1 MHGLKIT
8 MVFLMAGLLAACA
21 SGKPS
26 HYYTLLASPAAGQV
40 AAAKGGAQPEYAISV
55 QSVQVPEQVDRPQ
68 IVVSDPG
75 STQVMPLNSS
85 LWASPLPDEIRNALS
100 DDLSRRLGVL
110 DIAATGAPDSL
121 PVWRIS
127 VRVQRF
133 DSLYGE
139 RALIDATWRLSPV
152 HQPGKK
158 TVLCRAEA
166 QVTVEEGMSALVAG
180 HQAALQKLGALIASQ
195 LQGSQ
200 ATSSAN
206 GLTVK
211 GCTFS

>member
-1 MHGLKIT
+1 MHGLRIT
-8 MVFLMAGLLAACA
+8 MIVLTAGLLAACA

-26 HYYTLLASPAAGQV
+26 HYYTLLPSATAGHTTAV
-40 AAAKGGAQPEYAISV
+40 KGGAQPEYAISV
-55 QSVQVPEQVDRPQ
+55 QVVQVPEQVDRPQ
-68 IVVSDPG
+68 IVVSDPD

-85 LWASPLPDEIRNALS
+85 LWASPLSDEIRNALS
-100 DDLSRRLGVL
+100 DDISRRLGVL
-110 DIAATGAPDSL
+110 DIAATGAPESL

-139 RALIDATWRLSPV
+139 RALVDATWRLSPIR
-152 HQPGKK
+152 QPGKK

-166 QVTVEEGMSALVAG
+166 QVAVGEGMSALVAG
-180 HQAALQKLGALIASQ
+180 HQAALQKLGAAIASQ

-200 ATSSAN
+200 PADSGK
-206 GLTVK
+206 GLTLK